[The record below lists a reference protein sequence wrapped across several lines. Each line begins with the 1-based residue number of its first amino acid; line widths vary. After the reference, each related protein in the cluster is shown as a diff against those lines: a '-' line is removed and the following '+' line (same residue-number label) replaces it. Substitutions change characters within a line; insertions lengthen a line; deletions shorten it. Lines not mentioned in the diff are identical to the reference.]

1 MTAMIRSTAIVPQLH
16 IDNLSCRYECP
27 HLFSGRRNKTPPAVD
42 DVSFAVGAGET
53 LALVGESG
61 SGKSTIA
68 RTIAG
73 LFPAAAGRLRYG
85 GHDLTLPVERRAAE
99 LRRLIQIIFQNPD
112 ASLNRRHRI
121 GSIIARPLRLFFG
134 LSDADSRQEVASLLE
149 AVRLPTDYAE
159 RFPSEISGGERQ
171 RVAIARA
178 LAARP
183 SLLLCDEIVSALDVS
198 AQATILELL
207 RSIQTQTRLSMLFIT
222 HDLAVVRWFADR
234 VAVLYRGHLCEVGP
248 VERVFAPPYHPYTSL
263 LLEAVPVFGRRREA
277 AGDAAS
283 PAVTSSPPTTGCA
296 FASQCRHRIDG
307 LCRSAEPPWRQV
319 APGHAIRCHLEASD
333 LNRITGRAA
342 TGARLQVAAAQ
353 KS

>member
-1 MTAMIRSTAIVPQLH
+1 MTAMARSTAVTPQLH
-16 IDNLSCRYECP
+16 IEKLSCRYERP
-27 HLFSGRRNKTPPAVD
+27 TLFGGSTSKASPAVD
-42 DVSFAVGAGET
+42 DVSLTVETGET

-73 LFPAAAGRLRYG
+73 LFPAALGRLDYA
-85 GHDLTLPVERRAAE
+85 GHDLTAPVERRPAE

-121 GSIIARPLRLFFG
+121 GRIIARPLRLFFG
-134 LSDADSRQEVASLLE
+134 LSDAETRQEVRSLLE
-149 AVRLPTDYAE
+149 AVQLPSDYAE

-198 AQATILELL
+198 VQAAILDLL
-207 RSIQTQTRLSMLFIT
+207 RSIQKQTQLSMLFIT

-248 VERVFAPPYHPYTSL
+248 VERVFTPPFHPYTSL
-263 LLEAVPVFGRRREA
+263 LLEAVPVFGRRPEA
-277 AGDAAS
+277 ASDAAS
-283 PAVTSSPPTTGCA
+283 PVAMSSPSTGGCA
-296 FASQCRHRIDG
+296 FASQCRYQVDG
-307 LCRSAEPPWRQV
+307 LCRTAAPPWRQV
-319 APGHAIRCHLEASD
+319 APGHAIRCHLEVSE
-333 LNRITGRAA
+333 LNRIVSRAT
-342 TGARLQVAAAQ
+342 TGARLQIATQ